1 MSYIG
6 STPTTQSFTS
16 KTETFSGDG
25 STLNFTLSRSTYAT
39 TDLEVVVNAVIQ
51 DPNSSYTVSGTTL
64 TFSEAPSSGSGNII
78 VTYRNYIIS
87 KFVPTAN
94 TVTSETIV
102 DGSVTATKIVDGSVT
117 ATKLANTSVTSG
129 NYGGASS
136 VPSVTIDAQ
145 GRVTY
150 AANVAI
156 ETGFNPFLLAGL

>member
-102 DGSVTATKIVDGSVT
+102 DGSVTATK
-117 ATKLANTSVTSG
+117 LANTSVTSG

>member
-6 STPTTQSFTS
+6 STPTTQAFTS

-102 DGSVTATKIVDGSVT
+102 DGSVTATK
-117 ATKLANTSVTSG
+117 LANTAVTSG

>member
-102 DGSVTATKIVDGSVT
+102 DGSVTATK
-117 ATKLANTSVTSG
+117 LANTAVTSG

-145 GRVTY
+145 GRITY

>member
-1 MSYIG
+1 MLFRS
-6 STPTTQSFTS
+6 TQSFTS

-102 DGSVTATKIVDGSVT
+102 DGSVTATK
-117 ATKLANTSVTSG
+117 LANTSVTSG

>member
-102 DGSVTATKIVDGSVT
+102 DGSVTATK
-117 ATKLANTSVTSG
+117 LANTAVTSG

>member
-102 DGSVTATKIVDGSVT
+102 DGSVTATK
-117 ATKLANTSVTSG
+117 LANTAVTAG

>member
-102 DGSVTATKIVDGSVT
+102 DGSVTATK
-117 ATKLANTSVTSG
+117 LANTSVTSG

-145 GRVTY
+145 GRITY